1 MRHFEDL
8 DLALYSKITKF
19 ETDADKQKQIID
31 VVFFAM
37 EAVAEKLQSQTAG
50 KVTIV
55 KEKFY
60 HADKELIDK
69 LQADNARFLEALLE
83 SDGWLEYLNPE
94 ELPDAQHHKAFDDF
108 AWKLESILASTDK
121 SNWLAEHDAEVQ
133 LRILDACWNTVSAN
147 QCWEIAA
154 KLGIDIDKLRRMAEQ
169 PESK

>member
-1 MRHFEDL
+1 MSERHNSDGTAKSTTASKHALLLNRLVQMQDAPYYATAKDE
-8 DLALYSKITKF
+8 LAW
-19 ETDADKQKQIID
+19 
-31 VVFFAM
+31 
-37 EAVAEKLQSQTAG
+37 AEKIITGQED
-50 KVTIV
+50 TI
-55 KEKFY
+55 EQ
-60 HADKELIDK
+60 
-69 LQADNARFLEALLE
+69 LQAENARLREVLLE